1 LAERGA
7 PRASTRTIALL
18 DDATVAGIAAGEVVE
33 RPSSAVKELV
43 ENALD
48 AGATRVRVEYE
59 DAGRLRIVVAD
70 DGCGIDDA
78 EIDLALTRHATS
90 KIRSLGDLDAVATF
104 GFRGEALAAI
114 ASAGNLV
121 LTTATG
127 DSGGTRVTVRAG
139 RIAERS
145 PAAARRGTRIEIE
158 DLFATVPARRKFLKG
173 AATEAGYVADVM
185 RRFALARPDVHFSLH
200 SGGRALL
207 DVAPVASGVDRIR
220 QVFGKDVADSLVEVD
235 ARLGSLTLR
244 GHVSAPGAAWG
255 SSRRM
260 AIYVGGR
267 WVREKLLFQS
277 VLEGY
282 QTYLLKGRYPAVVLF
297 LECEA
302 GAVDV
307 NVHPAKLEVR
317 FSDGDAVR
325 RFVAEAVRDALR
337 KSASPLG
344 RWGIDAGESLR
355 RRAVPSAGFGAVAP
369 RADASA
375 AASRGFAAT
384 PPAATGETPAVAHT
398 ADSAIPGYT
407 PSSLVDPAGAGATQ
421 LAIDLGPER
430 ADGALGR
437 FEVVGQ
443 IFEGY
448 FVCEGDGEVL
458 LVDQHAG
465 HERVLF
471 ERLMQAFAERGV
483 VRQALLIPERVHVGR
498 EGVEACGAAAPDLE
512 ALGWEI
518 EPFGDEDVVV
528 RAVPAMAGSADARA
542 LAEAVASDLVE
553 AGRARSAERLAER
566 VMATVACHSA
576 VRVGRRLDH
585 AAARALLREMATV
598 SYHATCPHG
607 RPVARK
613 LARGQVERMFGR

>member
-1 LAERGA
+1 LAERGTPGA
-7 PRASTRTIALL
+7 PSRSIALL
-18 DDATVAGIAAGEVVE
+18 DDAVVAGIAAGEVVE

-59 DAGRLRIVVAD
+59 DSGQLRIAVAD
-70 DGCGIDDA
+70 DGSGIEA
-78 EIDLALTRHATS
+78 SEIDLALTRHATS
-90 KIRSLGDLDAVATF
+90 KIRSLGDLDGVSTF

-114 ASAGNLV
+114 ASASDLV
-121 LTTATG
+121 LTTATS
-127 DSGGTRVTVRAG
+127 DSGGTRVEVRGG
-139 RIAERS
+139 RIADRS
-145 PAAARRGTRIEIE
+145 PAAARRGTRIEVE
-158 DLFATVPARRKFLKG
+158 NLFATVPARRKFLKG
-173 AATEAGYVADVM
+173 AATEAGYVADVV
-185 RRFALARPDVHFSLH
+185 RRFALARPDVHFTLQ
-200 SGGRALL
+200 SGGRVLL
-207 DVAPVASGVDRIR
+207 DVAPVASGPDRVR
-220 QVFGKDVADSLVEVD
+220 QVFGKEVAESLVEVD
-235 ARLGSLTLR
+235 ARLGNLTLR
-244 GHVSAPGAAWG
+244 GYVSAPGTAWG

-297 LECEA
+297 LDCEA

-317 FSDGDAVR
+317 FSDADKVR

-344 RWGIDAGESLR
+344 RWGIDASESLR
-355 RRAVPSAGFGAVAP
+355 RRAVPSSGFGAVAP
-369 RADASA
+369 RAEMPAFAVRSA
-375 AASRGFAAT
+375 ATATSAT
-384 PPAATGETPAVAHT
+384 PPPRA

-407 PSSLVDPAGAGATQ
+407 PSNLAPAVPAGDEQ
-421 LAIDLGPER
+421 LAIDLGAER
-430 ADGALGR
+430 AEAALGR

-448 FVCEGDGEVL
+448 FICEGDGEVL

-471 ERLMQAFAERGV
+471 ERLMRAFEERTI
-483 VRQALLIPERVHVGR
+483 VRQALLLPERVHVGR
-498 EGVEACGAAAPDLE
+498 EGVEACATAAADLE

-528 RAVPAMAGSADARA
+528 RAVPAMAGGADARA
-542 LAEAVASDLVE
+542 LVEAVASDLVE

-566 VMATVACHSA
+566 VLATVACHSA
-576 VRVGRRLDH
+576 VRVGKRLDN